1 MPLKYFSLRGNG
13 LSQVM
18 VHSKA
23 CPGGGIGR
31 RARFRSVY
39 RKMWR
44 FEFSPGHQD
53 VSGNCCHHKNP
64 LNISKHQWIFCCLMI
79 LKSERNGNQVMSLN
93 AHNPRFG
100 ELAHLQ
106 GFADF
111 LWCQQFHHTINLRR
125 IRIRTADAALA
136 TQRRG

>member
-1 MPLKYFSLRGNG
+1 MTTVGAGTVLSCFNKSLFKSCDKCLLFASKTQSMPLKYFNFPGDAPLW
-13 LSQVM
+13 VM

-53 VSGNCCHHKNP
+53 VSGDCCHHKKP
-64 LNISKHQWIFCCLMI
+64 LKFS
-79 LKSERNGNQVMSLN
+79 
-93 AHNPRFG
+93 
-100 ELAHLQ
+100 
-106 GFADF
+106 GFFVAK
-111 LWCQQFHHTINLRR
+111 
-125 IRIRTADAALA
+125 
-136 TQRRG
+136 